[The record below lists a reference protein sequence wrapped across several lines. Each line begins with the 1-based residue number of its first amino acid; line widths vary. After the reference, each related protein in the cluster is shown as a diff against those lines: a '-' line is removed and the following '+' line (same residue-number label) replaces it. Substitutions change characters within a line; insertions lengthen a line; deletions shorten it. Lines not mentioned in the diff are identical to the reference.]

1 MNVNLSTVN
10 LKRAL
15 CKSGCPIC
23 RLRQQAERRY
33 LFTLLYEN
41 VNDGGTRQHLVHG
54 MGLCPEHTWALQA
67 VEQERWHDGL
77 GVGIIFEDLAG
88 RVSASLAEYLKR
100 SPAQSGGRHTSLCR
114 RLERL
119 GRPGRWLACH
129 LPWSS
134 PGASLLAQL
143 SPSECCRACDLVGRM
158 EEAHL
163 NWLVEGLAEGELRA
177 PYAASA
183 GLCLPHLRLA
193 LASASDE
200 QAVHCLAEVA
210 AAHLGLLM
218 SDLGEYVRKHDW
230 NNREEAKHPWEQ
242 AAWLRAVAFFAGEAP
257 RAEGEDIDRMR
268 RKAMTEFYRRGE
280 IDTL

>member
-1 MNVNLSTVN
+1 MNVNLATVN

-15 CKSGCPIC
+15 RKPGCPIC

-41 VNDGGTRQHLVHG
+41 VNDGGTRQHLVRG
-54 MGLCPEHTWALQA
+54 MGLCPEHAWALQA

-77 GVGIIFEDLAG
+77 GVGIIYEDLAG

-100 SPAQSGGRHTSLCR
+100 NSVPSRDTRTSLR
-114 RLERL
+114 LRLERL
-119 GRPGRWLACH
+119 GRPGRWLACR
-129 LPWSS
+129 LPSSS

-143 SPSECCRACDLVGRM
+143 SPSECCRACDLVGQM
-158 EEAHL
+158 EETHL
-163 NWLVEGLAEGELRA
+163 NWLVEGLAETEFQAL
-177 PYAASA
+177 YAASA

-193 LASASDE
+193 LAGANDA
-200 QAVHCLAEVA
+200 QAVNCLAEVA
-210 AAHLGLLM
+210 AAHLGLLV

-230 NNREEAKHPWEQ
+230 NNRGEPKHSWEQ
-242 AAWLRAVAFFAGEAP
+242 ASWVRAVAFFAAEAP
-257 RAEGEDIDRMR
+257 QGEGENVYRSR
-268 RKAMTEFYRRGE
+268 QKAMAEYDRRGE